1 MSEIARTAR
10 AAAIAALALL
20 AAPVLSHAEKKE
32 FKYTVTAGA
41 TVAIVNQLGNV
52 TVRAAAGRQVVIQAS
67 PASDRVEVD
76 TAQSGNR
83 IIARTHMLQKAAG
96 DEARVDYD
104 VQLPADANIS
114 VDSGSGE
121 VRIENMRGSVT
132 VVSEEGQ
139 VHVNGAAGGF
149 VQVQSVNSGI
159 TLNNVQKSRVQA
171 TSTGG
176 AIILNAVAGPS
187 VTAKSTS
194 GAITFTGDFA
204 GGGNYAFSNH
214 SGDINVTMPT
224 SASVDLTAR
233 SVNGAVENDFPL
245 QKAAHAAFQ
254 MKEGKSLAGVSNSGA
269 SSVELKSFSGR
280 IRVKKQ

>member
-1 MSEIARTAR
+1 MSEKARTAWAGR
-10 AAAIAALALL
+10 MVAIALL
-20 AAPVLSHAEKKE
+20 TAPVFGHAQKQE
-32 FKYTVTAGA
+32 FKYTVAPGA
-41 TVAIVNQLGNV
+41 TVAVVNQRGNV
-52 TVRAAAGRQVVIQAS
+52 TVRAAAGRQVVIQATA
-67 PASDRVEVD
+67 ASNRVEVD
-76 TAQSGNR
+76 AAQTGNR
-83 IIARTHMLQKAAG
+83 ITARTHMLQKASG

-104 VQLPADANIS
+104 VQVPADANVS

-121 VRIENMRGSVT
+121 VRVENLRGTVT

-139 VHVNGAAGGF
+139 VHVNGLTGGF

-159 TLNNVQKSRVQA
+159 SLNNVQKSRVQA

-176 AIILNAVAGPS
+176 AIILNAVNGPS
-187 VTAKSTS
+187 VTAKTTT

-204 GGGNYAFSNH
+204 GGGNYVFSNH
-214 SGDINVTMPT
+214 SGDISVTMPT

-245 QKAAHAAFQ
+245 AKAAHAAFQ

-269 SSVELKSFSGR
+269 SSVDLKSFSGR

>member
-1 MSEIARTAR
+1 MTKQAKR
-10 AAAIAALALL
+10 AMAGRLVAIVLL
-20 AAPVLSHAEKKE
+20 AAPLLVHAEKKE
-32 FKYTVTAGA
+32 FKYTVTPGA
-41 TVAIVNQLGNV
+41 TVSIVNQRGNV
-52 TVRAAAGRQVVIQAS
+52 TVRAAAGRQVVVQAS

-76 TAQSGNR
+76 AGQTGNR
-83 IIARTHMLQKAAG
+83 VTVRSHMLQKTAG

-104 VQLPADANIS
+104 VQVPADANVS

-159 TLNNVQKSRVQA
+159 SLNNVQKSRVQA
-171 TSTGG
+171 SSTGG

-187 VTAKSTS
+187 VSAKTTT

-204 GGGNYAFSNH
+204 GGGNYSFSNH
-214 SGDINVTMPT
+214 SGDISVTMPT

-233 SVNGAVENDFPL
+233 SVNGSVENDFPL
-245 QKAAHAAFQ
+245 EKPAHAAFQ
-254 MKEGKSLAGVSNSGA
+254 MKEGKSLAGVSNAGA

>member
-1 MSEIARTAR
+1 MSERARTAR
-10 AAAIAALALL
+10 AATLAAWALL
-20 AAPVLSHAEKKE
+20 AAPLLSHAEKKE
-32 FKYTVTAGA
+32 FRYTVTPGA
-41 TVAIVNQLGNV
+41 TVSIVNQRGNV
-52 TVRAAAGRQVVIQAS
+52 TVRAAAGRQVIIQAS
-67 PASDRVEVD
+67 PAGERVEVAV
-76 TAQSGNR
+76 AQTGNR
-83 IIARTHMLQKAAG
+83 ITARSHVVQKASGG
-96 DEARVDYD
+96 DARVDYD
-104 VQLPADANIS
+104 VQLPADANVK
-114 VDSGSGE
+114 VDSSYGE

-139 VHVNGAAGGF
+139 VHVNGAADGF

-159 TLNNVQKSRVQA
+159 TMTNVQKSRVQA
-171 TSTGG
+171 TSAGG
-176 AIILNAVAGPS
+176 SIILNGVAGPS

-204 GGGNYAFSNH
+204 GGGNYSFSNH

-233 SVNGAVENDFPL
+233 SVNGVVENDFPL
-245 QKAAHAAFQ
+245 EKAAHAAFQ
-254 MKEGKSLAGVSNSGA
+254 MKDGKSLAGVSNAGA